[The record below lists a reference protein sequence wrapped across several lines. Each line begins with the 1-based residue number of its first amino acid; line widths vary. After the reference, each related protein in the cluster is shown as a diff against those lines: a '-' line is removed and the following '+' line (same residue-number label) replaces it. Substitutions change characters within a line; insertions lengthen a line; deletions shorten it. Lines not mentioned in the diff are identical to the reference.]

1 MLRDDFDLRLTNELI
16 EKYYRAAEQLE
27 SEGSEETAGKFLGQ
41 ETSVIEESGKWIN
54 FKNLTVSKEE
64 YDDLCN
70 KLKKYGINENP
81 PSYEDFIYNP

>member
-1 MLRDDFDLRLTNELI
+1 M
-16 EKYYRAAEQLE
+16 
-27 SEGSEETAGKFLGQ
+27 
-41 ETSVIEESGKWIN
+41 IEESGKWIN

-81 PSYEDFIYNP
+81 TSYEDFIYNP